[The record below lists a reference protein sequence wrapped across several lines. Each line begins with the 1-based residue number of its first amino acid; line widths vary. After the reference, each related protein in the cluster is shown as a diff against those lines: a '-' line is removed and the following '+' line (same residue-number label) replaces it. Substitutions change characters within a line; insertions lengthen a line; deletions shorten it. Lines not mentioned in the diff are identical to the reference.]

1 MSTLRAEAC
10 SSKSIKL
17 EASDGA
23 SQNESQPGISAQ
35 SAPPE
40 SSYTWV
46 AEHEQVLGLSRSNLL
61 SIWAER
67 ARATTKQVKPLLRW
81 VEGQ

>member
-1 MSTLRAEAC
+1 MSIQPARAEA
-10 SSKSIKL
+10 KSIQL

-23 SQNESQPGISAQ
+23 SHIESQPCISAR
-35 SAPPE
+35 SVPPE